1 MEENQIKEERN
12 IRGVQSGVRFI
23 GVFLTIVG
31 VISAAS
37 AVYIFYIDNLWKPKV
52 TITSFDS
59 VNGVAEVTVNGKQM
73 TIYYNSPV
81 YAGGDWGV
89 QLAGETKP
97 DGSVVFNRIELIK
110 KGLVNDVIYTA
121 S

>member
-1 MEENQIKEERN
+1 MAEVSEANN

-37 AVYIFYIDNLWKPKV
+37 AVYVFYVDNLWKPKV
-52 TITSFDS
+52 TVTSFDT
-59 VNGVAEVTVNGKQM
+59 VNGVAVVIVNGKQQ

-81 YAGGDWGV
+81 FAGGDWGV
-89 QLAGETKP
+89 QLAGETRP

-121 S
+121 AA